1 MDRQVMEKHER
12 KNRMLELESEMR
24 GEDGDEEERD
34 EEAIRIVDSPRGIHL
49 ENPTDIE
56 REQQDQATLLSART
70 PKCARCRNHGLVS
83 MLRVSIYHPL
93 VCSHLLQYSL
103 RSLTRTSNN
112 TGP

>member
-83 MLRVSIYHPL
+83 MLRVSIYHLL
-93 VCSHLLQYSL
+93 VGSHHLQYSL
-103 RSLTRTSNN
+103 RSLTRASNN